1 MQLHVLVVPPP
12 VFEGQNLEQE
22 FSAFMTPEMENVQP
36 NGQVAHAWSGPVL
49 PIRVKQVNARGEPMT
64 DAQKLATETGRRIVV
79 AAAAMKVPIAF
90 FYEPAWIVLQLE
102 DPLTGYQ
109 KWQQVLQFQLPE
121 NDFPRP
127 PLASTVRE
135 VKTNGVRSGIEFKVK
150 AWDMFEEE
158 FEWTGEQKS
167 IQLLSKDDAGRPFTV
182 QIEVQRVQNAKTKEP
197 LTYFMGERIWG
208 MRSIGI
214 CADASMWKK

>member
-1 MQLHVLVVPPP
+1 MQLRVTVVPPTQ
-12 VFEGQNLEQE
+12 FTGQNLEQE
-22 FSAFMTPEMENVQP
+22 FSALMTPELENVQP
-36 NGQVAHAWSGPVL
+36 NGQVAYAWIGPVL

-64 DAQKLATETGRRIVV
+64 DAQKLATETGRRIMV
-79 AAAAMKVPIAF
+79 AAAAMKVPIVF
-90 FYEPAWIVLQLE
+90 FYEPQWIGLQLE
-102 DPLTGYQ
+102 ESLTGYQ
-109 KWQQVLQFQLPE
+109 KWQKVLQFQLPE
-121 NDFPRP
+121 DEFPRP

-135 VKTNGVRSGIEFKVK
+135 VRRNGVRSGIEFKVK

-158 FEWTGEQKS
+158 FEWAGEQKT

-197 LTYFMGERIWG
+197 MTYFMGERIWG

>member
-1 MQLHVLVVPPP
+1 MMMQLHVLVVPPP
-12 VFEGQNLEQE
+12 ELQGQNLEQE
-22 FSAFMTPEMENVQP
+22 FSAFIMPEMENVQP

-64 DAQKLATETGRRIVV
+64 DAQKLATENGRRIMI
-79 AAAAMKVPIAF
+79 AAAAMKVPIVF

-102 DPLTGYQ
+102 DPLSGKQQWQ
-109 KWQQVLQFQLPE
+109 KVLRFQLPE
-121 NDFPRP
+121 DEFPRP

-150 AWDMFEEE
+150 AWDMFSEE
-158 FEWTGEQKS
+158 FEWAGEQKT

-182 QIEVQRVQNAKTKEP
+182 QIEVQRCRTQRRRPSLP
-197 LTYFMGERIWG
+197 LVRLDPLA
-208 MRSIGI
+208 RP
-214 CADASMWKK
+214 CR

>member
-1 MQLHVLVVPPP
+1 MELHVLVVPPTI
-12 VFEGQNLEQE
+12 FEGQNLEQE
-22 FSAFMTPEMENVQP
+22 FSVSIKPELANVQP
-36 NGQVAHAWSGPVL
+36 NGQVAYAWIGPL
-49 PIRVKQVNARGEPMT
+49 LSIRVKQLNERGEPMT
-64 DAQKLATETGRRIVV
+64 DAQKMATETGRRIMI
-79 AAAAMKVPIAF
+79 AAAAMKVPIVF

-102 DPLTGYQ
+102 DSMSGKQ

-121 NDFPRP
+121 ADFPRP

-135 VKTNGVRSGIEFKVK
+135 VRRNGVRTGIQFNVK
-150 AWDMFEEE
+150 QWDMFEEE
-158 FEWTGEQKS
+158 FEWAGEQKT

-197 LTYFMGERIWG
+197 MTYFMGERIWG

>member
-1 MQLHVLVVPPP
+1 MELHVLVVPPAI
-12 VFEGQNLEQE
+12 FEGQNLEQE
-22 FSAFMTPEMENVQP
+22 FSVSIKPELANVQP
-36 NGQVAHAWSGPVL
+36 SGQVAYAWIGPL
-49 PIRVKQVNARGEPMT
+49 LSIRVKQLNERGEPMT
-64 DAQKLATETGRRIVV
+64 DAQKMATETGRRVMI
-79 AAAAMKVPIAF
+79 AAAAMKVPIVF

-102 DPLTGYQ
+102 DSMSGKQ

-121 NDFPRP
+121 ADFPRP

-135 VKTNGVRSGIEFKVK
+135 VRRNGVRSGIQFNVK
-150 AWDMFEEE
+150 QWDMFEEE
-158 FEWTGEQKS
+158 FEWAGEQKT

-197 LTYFMGERIWG
+197 MTYFMGERIWG

>member
-1 MQLHVLVVPPP
+1 MELHVLVVPPTI
-12 VFEGQNLEQE
+12 FEGQNLEQE
-22 FSAFMTPEMENVQP
+22 FSVSIKPELANVQP
-36 NGQVAHAWSGPVL
+36 NGQVAYAWIGPL
-49 PIRVKQVNARGEPMT
+49 LSIRVKQLNERGEPMT
-64 DAQKLATETGRRIVV
+64 DAQKMATETGRRIMI
-79 AAAAMKVPIAF
+79 AAAAMKVPIVF

-102 DPLTGYQ
+102 DSMSGKQ

-121 NDFPRP
+121 ADFPRP

-135 VKTNGVRSGIEFKVK
+135 VRRNGVRSGIQFNVK
-150 AWDMFEEE
+150 QWDMFEEE
-158 FEWTGEQKS
+158 FEWAGEQKT

-197 LTYFMGERIWG
+197 MTYFMGERIWG

>member
-1 MQLHVLVVPPP
+1 V
-12 VFEGQNLEQE
+12 
-22 FSAFMTPEMENVQP
+22 
-36 NGQVAHAWSGPVL
+36 
-49 PIRVKQVNARGEPMT
+49 
-64 DAQKLATETGRRIVV
+64 
-79 AAAAMKVPIAF
+79 F

-102 DPLTGYQ
+102 DSMSGKQ

-121 NDFPRP
+121 ADFPRP

-135 VKTNGVRSGIEFKVK
+135 VRRNGVRSGIQFNVK
-150 AWDMFEEE
+150 QWDMFEEE
-158 FEWTGEQKS
+158 FEWAGEQKT

-197 LTYFMGERIWG
+197 MTYFMGERIWG